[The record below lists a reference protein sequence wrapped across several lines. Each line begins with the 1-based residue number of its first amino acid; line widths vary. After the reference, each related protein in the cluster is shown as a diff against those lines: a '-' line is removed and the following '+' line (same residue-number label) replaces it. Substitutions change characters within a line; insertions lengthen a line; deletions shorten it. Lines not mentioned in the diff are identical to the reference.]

1 MLKLRSHLVLG
12 IWMLLASACAEP
24 LTVKGF
30 AGRTMGSSYEVKVVT
45 SLPIAAV
52 EKLVNEQLEA
62 FDQAFSNWRQDSEI
76 RSVNAHASTEPLA
89 VSARFGGVLQQA
101 LLVAEA
107 TQGAF
112 DPTMKP
118 LSELYRTAKQ
128 HPELGLED
136 EQLQAAKQRVGYQL
150 LSLADGKLTKQ
161 RADVQLDLDGIVAGA
176 AVDAIAAALLGLG
189 IESFY
194 LQVTGEVLCR
204 GVKPDGTVWRIGVV
218 NPASDIAGGQTAIV
232 TLPLRDR
239 ALCSSGDYRNAV
251 IVAGRVVHHLF
262 DPRTGRNPEHSV
274 VSASVL
280 ARSCAVADA
289 LGTALM
295 VMGEEQT
302 RRLWSELQKLGAE
315 GALLLRPGDDNEWVQ
330 MKIDW
335 PAEDA

>member
-1 MLKLRSHLVLG
+1 
-12 IWMLLASACAEP
+12 
-24 LTVKGF
+24 
-30 AGRTMGSSYEVKVVT
+30 VVT

-52 EKLVNEQLEA
+52 EKAVDEQLEA
-62 FDQAFSNWRQDSEI
+62 FDEAFSNWRDDSEI
-76 RSVNAHASTEPLA
+76 RRVNAHASTEPLA

-150 LSLADGKLTKQ
+150 VSLANGKLTKQ

-176 AVDAIAAALLGLG
+176 AVDAIAAALQKLG

-302 RRLWSELQKLGAE
+302 RQLWPGLQQLGAE
-315 GALLLRPGDDNEWVQ
+315 GALLLKPGDDNEWVQ